1 MNGCQAILPPK
12 EDTTNLILDEEV
24 GESMKLNR
32 ETASYNYNYFDE
44 NPQKEIHRYLKFQK
58 EISWHS

>member
-44 NPQKEIHRYLKFQK
+44 NPQKER
-58 EISWHS
+58 